1 MENRKFGSNL
11 SAAWRLPS
19 TQAGARS
26 PGTPLA
32 ALGRWGAFRTAAW
45 SPLAVPG
52 LWFRGAGGKCTVADF
67 ESASGFLHALCNLY
81 CGKETYKYMHGR
93 LS

>member
-11 SAAWRLPS
+11 PAAWRLPS

-45 SPLAVPG
+45 SPLASPG
-52 LWFRGAGGKCTVADF
+52 RGFGERVGNARWQTLKVRLLFCMLCAICIVGKKRINTCM
-67 ESASGFLHALCNLY
+67 EG
-81 CGKETYKYMHGR
+81 
-93 LS
+93 

>member
-11 SAAWRLPS
+11 PAAWRLPS

-32 ALGRWGAFRTAAW
+32 ALGFQNRRLESLG
-45 SPLAVPG
+45 LPG
-52 LWFRGAGGKCTVADF
+52 SRLRGAGGKCTVADF
-67 ESASGFLHALCNLY
+67 ESASAFLHALCNLY